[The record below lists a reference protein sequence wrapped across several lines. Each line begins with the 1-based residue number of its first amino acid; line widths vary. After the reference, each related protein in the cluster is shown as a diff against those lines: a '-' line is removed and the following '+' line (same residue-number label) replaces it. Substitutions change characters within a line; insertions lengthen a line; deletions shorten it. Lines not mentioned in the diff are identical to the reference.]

1 MTNYHQRIR
10 ELFDELV
17 ELAEPEQNIRLEII
31 RTNEAELALELE
43 KLLAIERTD
52 ARLIT
57 RASQFAIA
65 STIRRA
71 ETKELLKTDV
81 GKFTLVEEIGRGG
94 VGVVFKGVRRE
105 GELQH
110 VVAIKM
116 LQSAQINHR
125 SVERFLRERAFLANL
140 KHPNICEFI
149 DSGVSE
155 SGFPYVVMELIEG
168 RDLLT
173 YARDLQLDI
182 EQRLQLFLTVLQ
194 GVECAH
200 QNLVIHRDL
209 KPSNII
215 INQYGIAKLVDF
227 GIARS
232 ISSSVSNETERWF
245 TAQYCAPEQFR
256 GDHLTTSCDIY
267 SLGVIL
273 FELLSGKSLF
283 AHENVSIGEF
293 ERYVLEVPAPLM
305 RLGTDK
311 SRWRFWAG
319 GRLNELDAVTQ
330 KALRKEPTERYRSV
344 AEFAQDLRHW
354 LAQRPVLAKGNHLGY
369 RLKKFSQRNRMAVTA
384 STVMA
389 IILIGAVVQSL
400 RQNEITKLERNRAEL
415 ALSIMTDA
423 FAAADPLHA
432 SKGEMNVRTV
442 LKASTD
448 RLLELDDQHAADL
461 VQVGLKIAS
470 VQSRLGLTQDSKLL
484 AEAAY
489 KKAIDLGDEESRIAL
504 NRLRAQAEIILGN
517 LIGARTLLEQES
529 NKHARAH
536 PEYLFLMAETFTY
549 EEQNMQIKEQYLLQ
563 SIAAFESQA
572 DLPTA
577 VLAGIRLAELNYRTD
592 RKAEALSIAND
603 NLKKFRQRQG
613 PQSASAIRAEFYLLN
628 LQQRLGS
635 SGTVIAD
642 GLALLPR
649 IEKTYGKD
657 SSTYGAIHS
666 LLASAYRS
674 ANQPAVAVVHNRV
687 VYETYRGT
695 MGALHESTLREF
707 LNLAFT
713 MKRVASLQTET
724 IETFSHVV
732 RDALASNLLDEEF
745 RHYAVASAALYFR
758 SVGKHQLA
766 METLANPSYQPDV
779 ASWDAARQADFAND
793 LWLIGADAGCATE
806 RDQLCDTDAHARCP
820 QLAKRYCEIIALL

>member
-1 MTNYHQRIR
+1 
-10 ELFDELV
+10 
-17 ELAEPEQNIRLEII
+17 
-31 RTNEAELALELE
+31 
-43 KLLAIERTD
+43 
-52 ARLIT
+52 
-57 RASQFAIA
+57 
-65 STIRRA
+65 
-71 ETKELLKTDV
+71 
-81 GKFTLVEEIGRGG
+81 
-94 VGVVFKGVRRE
+94 
-105 GELQH
+105 
-110 VVAIKM
+110 
-116 LQSAQINHR
+116 
-125 SVERFLRERAFLANL
+125 
-140 KHPNICEFI
+140 
-149 DSGVSE
+149 
-155 SGFPYVVMELIEG
+155 
-168 RDLLT
+168 
-173 YARDLQLDI
+173 
-182 EQRLQLFLTVLQ
+182 
-194 GVECAH
+194 
-200 QNLVIHRDL
+200 
-209 KPSNII
+209 
-215 INQYGIAKLVDF
+215 
-227 GIARS
+227 
-232 ISSSVSNETERWF
+232 
-245 TAQYCAPEQFR
+245 
-256 GDHLTTSCDIY
+256 
-267 SLGVIL
+267 
-273 FELLSGKSLF
+273 
-283 AHENVSIGEF
+283 
-293 ERYVLEVPAPLM
+293 
-305 RLGTDK
+305 
-311 SRWRFWAG
+311 
-319 GRLNELDAVTQ
+319 
-330 KALRKEPTERYRSV
+330 
-344 AEFAQDLRHW
+344 
-354 LAQRPVLAKGNHLGY
+354 
-369 RLKKFSQRNRMAVTA
+369 
-384 STVMA
+384 
-389 IILIGAVVQSL
+389 
-400 RQNEITKLERNRAEL
+400 
-415 ALSIMTDA
+415 
-423 FAAADPLHA
+423 
-432 SKGEMNVRTV
+432 
-442 LKASTD
+442 
-448 RLLELDDQHAADL
+448 
-461 VQVGLKIAS
+461 
-470 VQSRLGLTQDSKLL
+470 
-484 AEAAY
+484 
-489 KKAIDLGDEESRIAL
+489 
-504 NRLRAQAEIILGN
+504 
-517 LIGARTLLEQES
+517 
-529 NKHARAH
+529 
-536 PEYLFLMAETFTY
+536 MAETFTY
-549 EEQNMQIKEQYLLQ
+549 EEQNMRIKEQYLLQ

-806 RDQLCDTDAHARCP
+806 RDQLCDSDAHARCP

>member
-1 MTNYHQRIR
+1 MTNYHFRIR

-17 ELAEPEQNIRLEII
+17 DLTEPEQKNRLELI
-31 RTNEAELALELE
+31 RINESELVEELH
-43 KLLAIERTD
+43 KLLVIERND
-52 ARLIT
+52 ARFVT
-57 RASQFAIA
+57 KASQLAIA
-65 STIRRA
+65 STIRNA
-71 ETKELLKTDV
+71 EVKNLLKTEV

-94 VGVVFKGVRRE
+94 IGVVFKGLRSD

-116 LQSAQINHR
+116 LQNSQINHK
-125 SVERFLRERAFLANL
+125 SIERFLRERAFLANL

-149 DSGVSE
+149 DSGMSE
-155 SGFPYVVMELIEG
+155 SGSPYVVMELIEG

-173 YARDLQLDI
+173 YANEMQLGI
-182 EQRLQLFLTVLQ
+182 EQRLQIFLTILQ
-194 GVECAH
+194 GVEFAH

-227 GIARS
+227 GIAQS
-232 ISSSVSNETERWF
+232 ISSSASKETERWF

-283 AHENVSIGEF
+283 THENLSIGEF
-293 ERYVLEVPAPLM
+293 ERHVLHVPAPLM
-305 RLGTDK
+305 RLGADK
-311 SRWRFWAG
+311 GKWQFWSG
-319 GRLNELDAVTQ
+319 GRLKELDAVTQ
-330 KALRKEPTERYRSV
+330 KALRKEPAERYRSV

-369 RLKKFSQRNRMAVTA
+369 RLKKLFQRNQVAVAA
-384 STVMA
+384 STIMA
-389 IILIGAVVQSL
+389 IALIGAIVQTL

-432 SKGEMNVRTV
+432 NKGEMNVRTV

-448 RLLELDDQHAADL
+448 RLLELDDQHAVDL
-461 VQVGLKIAS
+461 VQVGLKISS

-489 KKAIDLGDEESRIAL
+489 KKAIELGDEDSRIAL
-504 NRLRAQAEIILGN
+504 NRLRAQAEIVLGN
-517 LIGARTLLEQES
+517 LTGAREILLKES
-529 NKHARAH
+529 NNEAKLH
-536 PEYLFLMAETFTY
+536 PEYLFLMAETFAY
-549 EEQNMQIKEQYLLQ
+549 DEQNMQSKEEYLLK
-563 SIAAFESQA
+563 SVAAFEAQP

-577 VLAGIRLAELNYRTD
+577 VLAGIRLAESNYRTN
-592 RKAEALSIAND
+592 RKTEALKIAND
-603 NLKKFRQRQG
+603 NLQKFRQRQG
-613 PQSASAIRAEFYLLN
+613 PQSASAIRAEFYQLN

-635 SGTVIAD
+635 SGTVITD

-649 IEKTYGKD
+649 IEQTYGKD
-657 SSTYGAIHS
+657 SSTYGSIHS

-713 MKRVASLQTET
+713 MKRVASMQTET
-724 IETFSHVV
+724 IETFSQVV
-732 RDALASNLLDEEF
+732 RDVLASNLLDEEF

-758 SVGKHQLA
+758 SVGQHQLA
-766 METLANPSYQPDV
+766 MDALANQNYRPEV
-779 ASWDAARQADFAND
+779 ASWDDARRADFAND

-806 RDQLCDTDAHARCP
+806 REQLCNPDARARCP
-820 QLAKRYCEIIALL
+820 QLVQRYCEINALP

>member
-273 FELLSGKSLF
+273 FELLSGKSPF

-369 RLKKFSQRNRMAVTA
+369 RLKKFFQRNRMAVTA

-389 IILIGAVVQSL
+389 IILISAVVQSL

-461 VQVGLKIAS
+461 VQVGLKISS

-489 KKAIDLGDEESRIAL
+489 KK
-504 NRLRAQAEIILGN
+504 
-517 LIGARTLLEQES
+517 
-529 NKHARAH
+529 K
-536 PEYLFLMAETFTY
+536 
-549 EEQNMQIKEQYLLQ
+549 
-563 SIAAFESQA
+563 
-572 DLPTA
+572 
-577 VLAGIRLAELNYRTD
+577 
-592 RKAEALSIAND
+592 
-603 NLKKFRQRQG
+603 
-613 PQSASAIRAEFYLLN
+613 
-628 LQQRLGS
+628 
-635 SGTVIAD
+635 
-642 GLALLPR
+642 
-649 IEKTYGKD
+649 
-657 SSTYGAIHS
+657 
-666 LLASAYRS
+666 
-674 ANQPAVAVVHNRV
+674 
-687 VYETYRGT
+687 
-695 MGALHESTLREF
+695 
-707 LNLAFT
+707 
-713 MKRVASLQTET
+713 
-724 IETFSHVV
+724 SH
-732 RDALASNLLDEEF
+732 
-745 RHYAVASAALYFR
+745 
-758 SVGKHQLA
+758 
-766 METLANPSYQPDV
+766 
-779 ASWDAARQADFAND
+779 
-793 LWLIGADAGCATE
+793 
-806 RDQLCDTDAHARCP
+806 
-820 QLAKRYCEIIALL
+820 